1 MPALRV
7 TCQNCQRVTVVDSEK
22 VPDQPVA
29 YRCPA
34 CQSKVVIDKRKLLAA
49 EADVS
54 TAPSLGVASAVVGS
68 GSNAARASTASAGP
82 ADADRSSGSLVVA
95 PDALL
100 EMSLPPGESIPPGF
114 LVAEDR
120 EVGAQLRRMLEPYD
134 CTLESFADAAAA
146 RERAL
151 QEPPALLAFVADAVT
166 KPPYAPLEP
175 LVSLPPRDRRRV
187 FMVLVASNVKT
198 LDGNLAFLYQVNL
211 LLNRQHVPQA
221 AGILYSALRSHQRLY
236 KPFLAALRE

>member
-7 TCQNCQRVTVVDSEK
+7 TCQNCQRVTVVDSDK

-34 CQSKVVIDKRKLLAA
+34 CQSKVVIDKRKLLSA
-49 EADVS
+49 EADVA
-54 TAPSLGVASAVVGS
+54 TAPSIGVASVGGSSGS
-68 GSNAARASTASAGP
+68 GRASA
-82 ADADRSSGSLVVA
+82 ADGGNGERSSGSLVVA

-100 EMSLPPGESIPPGF
+100 EMTLPPGESIPPGF

-120 EVGAQLRRMLEPYD
+120 EVGAQLRRQLEPYD

-166 KPPYAPLEP
+166 KPPYGPLEP

>member
-1 MPALRV
+1 VPALRV
-7 TCQNCQRVTVVDSEK
+7 TCQNCQRVTVVDSDK

-34 CQSKVVIDKRKLLAA
+34 CQSKVVIDKRKLLSA
-49 EADVS
+49 EADVA
-54 TAPSLGVASAVVGS
+54 TAPSIAAAVAAGSSGS
-68 GSNAARASTASAGP
+68 GSGGRASAASAG
-82 ADADRSSGSLVVA
+82 DADRSSGSLVVA

-100 EMSLPPGESIPPGF
+100 EMTLPPGESIPPGF

-120 EVGAQLRRMLEPYD
+120 EVGAQLRRQLEPYD
-134 CTLESFADAAAA
+134 CVLETFLDAPAA

-175 LVSLPPRDRRRV
+175 LVSLPPRERRRV
-187 FMVLVASNVKT
+187 FMVLVAGNVKT

-221 AGILYSALRSHQRLY
+221 AGILYSALRGHQRLY